1 MNVNNSL
8 TLNMFTTYSAK
19 RVNTPIVKVEE
30 DDFNLKDTIFIKL
43 IHKTIMLIPVN
54 SVIIFFNKSEVIVKV
69 SFLVINDNGF
79 RLIKCGCIIYPY
91 LLPTISN
98 PVGLCIKMNTWLIST
113 PHVIRKKVY
122 PKAKI
127 SFDKIILLRLNGLL
141 YKVLYTLVSK
151 SFANKS

>member
-69 SFLVINDNGF
+69 SFLVINDKDLG
-79 RLIKCGCIIYPY
+79 
-91 LLPTISN
+91 
-98 PVGLCIKMNTWLIST
+98 
-113 PHVIRKKVY
+113 
-122 PKAKI
+122 
-127 SFDKIILLRLNGLL
+127 
-141 YKVLYTLVSK
+141 
-151 SFANKS
+151 